1 MQSILITGASGFI
14 GSHLLNRLY
23 KLNKYNISLLLRKDI
38 KYLNKKINQIII
50 EDISKVK
57 NFETILPKFDIVIHL
72 AGIAHDKT
80 VKKEDFKLINIDVTS
95 KLVKW
100 AIRNKVKRFI
110 FLSSI
115 GVNGNSSKK
124 PFSENDFPNPKQNYA
139 KAKFSSEKNII
150 SNLKNNSYTKYIIVR
165 SPLVYGN
172 DAPGNFSLLKKWVKS
187 SLPLPFGCINNNRK
201 SIISINNLVS
211 FFLLIIEHPL
221 ALNNLFLIS
230 DSKSISTKD
239 LVNNMIGDKS
249 HLIKNLPIPKLLI
262 KLLLYS
268 IGKGHLNNKLLESL
282 EINIDKSKDILG
294 WNPPYETYSEINKA
308 MS

>member
-110 FLSSI
+110 FAS
-115 GVNGNSSKK
+115 G
-124 PFSENDFPNPKQNYA
+124 
-139 KAKFSSEKNII
+139 
-150 SNLKNNSYTKYIIVR
+150 
-165 SPLVYGN
+165 
-172 DAPGNFSLLKKWVKS
+172 
-187 SLPLPFGCINNNRK
+187 
-201 SIISINNLVS
+201 
-211 FFLLIIEHPL
+211 
-221 ALNNLFLIS
+221 
-230 DSKSISTKD
+230 
-239 LVNNMIGDKS
+239 
-249 HLIKNLPIPKLLI
+249 
-262 KLLLYS
+262 
-268 IGKGHLNNKLLESL
+268 
-282 EINIDKSKDILG
+282 
-294 WNPPYETYSEINKA
+294 
-308 MS
+308 